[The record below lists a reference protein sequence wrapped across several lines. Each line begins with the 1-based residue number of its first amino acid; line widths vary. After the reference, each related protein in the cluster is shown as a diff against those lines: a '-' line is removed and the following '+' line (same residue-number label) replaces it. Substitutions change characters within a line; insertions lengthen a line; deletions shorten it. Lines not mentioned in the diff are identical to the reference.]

1 MLGHKGDPRYTTI
14 KRKDLEKKRA
24 GKPDWKDAEIGA
36 ELRYRC
42 EHKGRHCVIRKY
54 GDLGGNISQ
63 RGSISR
69 TRLYPCPKL
78 ALVLAAT

>member
-1 MLGHKGDPRYTTI
+1 MTRGTGPSGIGT
-14 KRKDLEKKRA
+14 LEKGA

-54 GDLGGNISQ
+54 GDLGVTSP
-63 RGSISR
+63 RGV
-69 TRLYPCPKL
+69 
-78 ALVLAAT
+78 A